1 MPFERKI
8 FMKAGKLNWDDL
20 NEIITNNR
28 GCRREEVRINGAVGE
43 DCSIVEYGDY
53 DCVMSTDPITGAS
66 LNIGTLAVNI
76 NCNDIASSGIEP
88 LGILVTILAP
98 VESCI
103 EDIKK
108 VMEDISIECKK
119 LNIEIIGGHTE
130 VTHSVNQ
137 MIVSCTVI
145 GKGKRGSAVAT
156 SGAQIDDDI
165 IVTKNLCL
173 EGTSIIANDY
183 YNYIETFLS
192 RNEIE
197 EARNYINNISVVKE
211 GVIAGKYGVNSMHDI
226 TEGGVFGALWEVSEA
241 SDTGFTVYED
251 KLPLTPLTRKIC
263 AKFDIDPLKLISS
276 GSMLITCKN
285 GEELVKVLEAEGIK
299 ATIIGKI
306 TKHKGIVINSDQSYE
321 VSPPER
327 DELFVLG
334 DKINSDRKEF

>member
-1 MPFERKI
+1 
-8 FMKAGKLNWDDL
+8 MKAGKLNWDDL
-20 NEIITNNR
+20 NEIIINNR

-43 DCSIVEYGDY
+43 DCSIIEFGDY
-53 DCVMSTDPITGAS
+53 DCVISTDPITGAGE
-66 LNIGTLAVNI
+66 NIGKLAVNI

-88 LGILVTILAP
+88 VGILVTILAP

-108 VMEDISIECKK
+108 VMEEISAECKK
-119 LNIEIIGGHTE
+119 LNIEIMGGHTE
-130 VTHSVNQ
+130 VTHSVNR

-145 GKGKRGSAVAT
+145 GKGKCGSAVAT

-173 EGTSIIANDY
+173 EGTSIIVSDY
-183 YNYIETFLS
+183 YDNIKVFLN

-197 EARNYINNISVVKE
+197 EAHGYIDSLSVVKE
-211 GVIAGKYGVNSMHDI
+211 GIIAGRYGVNSMHDI
-226 TEGGVFGALWEVSEA
+226 TEGGVLGALWEVSAA
-241 SDTGFTVYED
+241 SDRGFKVYAD
-251 KLPLTPLTRKIC
+251 KLPLTPLTIKIC
-263 AKFDIDPLKLISS
+263 HRFNIDPLKLISS

-285 GEELVKVLEAEGIK
+285 GERLVKVLEDDGIK

-321 VSPPER
+321 VPPPER
-327 DELFVLG
+327 DELFVFE
-334 DKINSDRKEF
+334 DKINNNRKEF